1 LPYCKSCGNELKEG
15 DKFCPVCGTPV
26 SAPQV
31 TEVRAERVRDV
42 RSGEACFGPRGSGGG
57 LWGAISGG
65 VFLIG
70 LGILWYFNFWWPGIL
85 FLIGI
90 MVVVGALAAYAR
102 RW

>member
-1 LPYCKSCGNELKEG
+1 MRED

-26 SAPQV
+26 APPPPGV
-31 TEVRAERVRDV
+31 KAVRGEIP
-42 RSGEACFGPRGSGGG
+42 SGAACFGPKGSGGG
-57 LWGAISGG
+57 IWGAISGG

-90 MVVVGALAAYAR
+90 MVIVGALAAYLKK
-102 RW
+102 W